1 MKRPNFRKL
10 LIILVILFAVAGAC
24 LFQLFYKEAENLAI
38 AKLNEQQRIH
48 ASQASGAIEEFF
60 TTWTRNLGAFAK
72 MDGIAANDA
81 VGQADLRFFY
91 EANQEFVTGITR
103 LNEKG
108 VITYNFP
115 ADSSLGLVI
124 SGQKH
129 IRELLRDHK
138 PVISDVFKS
147 VEGYDA
153 VAMHVP
159 VFDGAEFRGS
169 VGILINF
176 ENLAHRYLKVIRI
189 GETGYA
195 WVLSRDGTILYTPVP
210 GYTGKSIFETTR
222 NSPQIK
228 DLVDAMLAG
237 QEGTATYTFD
247 KIGERNVAPTR
258 KFAVYLP
265 VRVGNTFWSIAVAS
279 GEEDVLSG
287 LISFRKK
294 LTLVIA
300 AMFVGGIVFSVLGA
314 KAWLI
319 VSEEEKRRKI
329 EAQLRK
335 SEAEIVRQRDEVA
348 HLARVTTL
356 GEISGSLA
364 HELGQPL
371 GAILTNTDSI
381 EMLLQSPTPDLAEV
395 RIILA
400 DIRRDDLRA
409 SEIIHGMRAFLR
421 RQELDLQPLEVRS
434 LAEETVKL
442 LSSDAVARM
451 TTVGLEIPPDLPL
464 VRGDR
469 IHLQQV
475 LLNLLVNGMD
485 AMSTCP
491 VADRRMTIRAAHI
504 APHTVEFVICD
515 AGVGIPPGDLDQ
527 IFTPFHT
534 TKQGGLGLGLP
545 ICRSIIEAHGGSI
558 SLQNNPDRGTAA
570 RFTLPTSQEGHP

>member
-1 MKRPNFRKL
+1 MNANFRKL
-10 LIILVILFAVAGAC
+10 LIVLVILFAVAGAC

-48 ASQASGAIEEFF
+48 ASQASGGIEEFF

-72 MDGIAANDA
+72 MDGIAANNA
-81 VGQADLRFFY
+81 VGQADLRILY
-91 EANQEFVTGITR
+91 EANQEFVTAITR
-103 LNEKG
+103 LDEKG

-115 ADSSLGLVI
+115 TDSSVGLDI

-176 ENLAHRYLKVIRI
+176 ENLAHRYLEVIRI

-210 GYTGKSIFETTR
+210 GYTGKSVFETTR

-237 QEGTATYTFD
+237 QEGVATYPFD
-247 KIGERNVAPTR
+247 KIGVQNVAPTR

-279 GEEDVLSG
+279 AEEDVLSG
-287 LISFRKK
+287 LTSFRKK

-300 AMFVGGIVFSVLGA
+300 AMFVGGMVFSVLGA

-319 VSEEEKRRKI
+319 VSEEEKRREI

-371 GAILTNTDSI
+371 GAILANTDSI

-395 RIILA
+395 RVILA

-421 RQELDLQPLEVRS
+421 RQELNLQPLEVRC

-442 LSSDAVARM
+442 VSSDAAARK

-485 AMSTCP
+485 ALSTSP
-491 VADRRMTIRAAHI
+491 VADRRMTNRAARI
-504 APHTVEFVICD
+504 APHTVEFAVSD
-515 AGVGIPPGDLDQ
+515 AGVGIPPADLDQ

-558 SLQNNPDRGTAA
+558 SLQNNPDRGTTA
-570 RFTLPTSQEGHP
+570 RFTLPACQEGHP

>member
-1 MKRPNFRKL
+1 MNANFRKL
-10 LIILVILFAVAGAC
+10 LIVLVILFAVAGAC

-48 ASQASGAIEEFF
+48 ASQASGGIEEFF
-60 TTWTRNLGAFAK
+60 TTWTRNLGALAK
-72 MDGIAANDA
+72 MDGIAANNV
-81 VGQADLRFFY
+81 VGQADLRIFY

-108 VITYNFP
+108 AITYNFP
-115 ADSSLGLVI
+115 ADSSLGLDI

-176 ENLAHRYLKVIRI
+176 ENLAHRYLEVIRI

-195 WVLSRDGTILYTPVP
+195 WVLIRDGTILYTPVP
-210 GYTGKSIFETTR
+210 GYTGKSVFETTR

-237 QEGTATYTFD
+237 KEGTATYTFD
-247 KIGERNVAPTR
+247 KIGEHNVAPTR

-279 GEEDVLSG
+279 AEEDVLSG

-300 AMFVGGIVFSVLGA
+300 AMFVGGMVFSVLGA

-319 VSEEEKRRKI
+319 VSEEQKRREI

-371 GAILTNTDSI
+371 GAILANTDSI
-381 EMLLQSPTPDLAEV
+381 EMLLQSPKPDLAEV
-395 RIILA
+395 RVILA

-421 RQELDLQPLEVRS
+421 RQELNLQPLEVRC
-434 LAEETVKL
+434 LAEATVKL
-442 LSSDAVARM
+442 VSSDAAARK

-491 VADRRMTIRAAHI
+491 VADRRMTIRAARI
-504 APHTVEFVICD
+504 APHTVEFAVSD
-515 AGVGIPPGDLDQ
+515 AGVGIPPADINQ

-558 SLQNNPDRGTAA
+558 SLQNNPDRGTTA
-570 RFTLPTSQEGHP
+570 RFTLPACQEGHP